1 MSLLMINNLTV
12 RFPLPEGTVHALD
25 GVNLALADRAR
36 LALIGETGSGK
47 TVLGHAILRLLPP
60 GALVRGEIQYGGHD
74 LLTVPAARMRQ
85 FRGRE
90 IAMVLQNPAG
100 ALNPVL
106 TGGRQVQEAV
116 TSRRRLAGG
125 LARRKVMELFARI
138 RLPERAITSYPHQ
151 LSGGMQQ
158 RLLLALGLALEPRLL
173 IADEP
178 TKGLDWSLRAQVVRL
193 LQDITAGRR
202 AFILITHDLPAA
214 RQLAGT
220 VAVLY
225 AGQVVEY
232 GPAEV
237 VLSEPR
243 HPYTRGLLESHPA
256 RGLKPIPG
264 TAPSLVQL
272 PSGCR
277 FQPRCGEA
285 GAICAGEVPPLGEVA
300 PGYRVR
306 CYRC

>member
-1 MSLLMINNLTV
+1 
-12 RFPLPEGTVHALD
+12 
-25 GVNLALADRAR
+25 
-36 LALIGETGSGK
+36 
-47 TVLGHAILRLLPP
+47 
-60 GALVRGEIQYGGHD
+60 
-74 LLTVPAARMRQ
+74 
-85 FRGRE
+85 
-90 IAMVLQNPAG
+90 
-100 ALNPVL
+100 
-106 TGGRQVQEAV
+106 
-116 TSRRRLAGG
+116 
-125 LARRKVMELFARI
+125 
-138 RLPERAITSYPHQ
+138 
-151 LSGGMQQ
+151 Q

-178 TKGLDWSLRAQVVRL
+178 TKGLDWSLREKVVRL
-193 LQDITAGRR
+193 LQAITADRR

-214 RQLAGT
+214 RQLVGT

-237 VLSEPR
+237 VLLQPC
-243 HPYTRGLLESHPA
+243 HPYTGGLLESHPA

-264 TAPSLVQL
+264 MSPSLMQL

-285 GAICAGEVPPLGEVA
+285 EAICAREVPSLGEVA
-300 PGYRVR
+300 PGHKVR